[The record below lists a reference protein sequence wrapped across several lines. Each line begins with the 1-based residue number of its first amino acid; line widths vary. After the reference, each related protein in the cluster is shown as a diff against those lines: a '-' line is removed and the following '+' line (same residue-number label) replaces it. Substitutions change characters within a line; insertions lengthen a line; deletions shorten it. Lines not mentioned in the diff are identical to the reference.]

1 MTRIRSSLLPLL
13 GTTALILA
21 LPSGVAAQTT
31 AIVQNTAPTDADR
44 LANEVR
50 TLAAD
55 PRNMAA
61 LLAAG
66 KLSTKL
72 GDTEAA
78 LAFYSRAESV
88 EPGNPRILAG
98 RGSVMVRLERP
109 GEALRLFNEAE
120 RRGLAPAEYAADRG
134 LAYDLL
140 GAPQLAQRDYRLALA
155 NGGNDDETVR
165 RLGLSLGIVGKATEA
180 MAVLEPLLTKSDR
193 AAWRARA
200 FVLAMSGDAAGA
212 QKIADSMMPGNMG
225 AALTP
230 FFRRLPGLPVAD
242 RAFAV
247 HFGELSPTPSRL
259 ADARSAPSVPAYT
272 PEPVQV
278 AAAPVPAKPAA
289 RDRHSRSQHQPAAQQ
304 RLAAAQPVPTP
315 APQSL
320 PPAPRYAPP
329 PASSYPTPSAQMAA
343 APRQPAVPAYS
354 PAPAPS
360 GTAMVQAVPP
370 RPQPSAQ
377 VQPLPSRQAAPA
389 LSAPPPVRMAAVEPV
404 PTPRAPIEP
413 ARSAVTP
420 ISSTTRLPRGTSPDP
435 ILAKIIAGINI
446 PASERS
452 MDAVTSTPAPAPAP
466 APVRPA
472 ARPAPV
478 APKTPPLAEK
488 PARAAPKADAKDPAR
503 PDAKADPKKKVPAKP
518 DPAKAEPARIWVQV
532 AGGADEKALSGAWDK
547 VADRAPAAFKGKNG
561 WSTPLRATN
570 RVLAGPFKTN
580 DEAQAFVNQ
589 LRKKDIQ
596 AFVFTSEAGQKVTR
610 LSKK

>member
-1 MTRIRSSLLPLL
+1 MTRIRSFFLPLL

-21 LPSGVAAQTT
+21 LPSGAAAQTT

-165 RLGLSLGIVGKATEA
+165 RLGLSLGIVGKATES

-259 ADARSAPSVPAYT
+259 ADARMAPSVPAYT

-289 RDRHSRSQHQPAAQQ
+289 RDRRSRSQHQPAAQQ

-329 PASSYPTPSAQMAA
+329 PASSYPAPSAQMAG

-377 VQPLPSRQAAPA
+377 VQPLPPRQAPPVQ
-389 LSAPPPVRMAAVEPV
+389 SAPPPVRMAAAEPA
-404 PTPRAPIEP
+404 PTPRAPIQP

-420 ISSTTRLPRGTSPDP
+420 ISSTTQVPRGTSPDP

-452 MDAVTSTPAPAPAP
+452 IDAVTSTPAP
-466 APVRPA
+466 VRPS
-472 ARPAPV
+472 ARPVPV
-478 APKTPPLAEK
+478 VPKTPPLAEK
-488 PARAAPKADAKDPAR
+488 PARAAPKPDAKDPAK
-503 PDAKADPKKKVPAKP
+503 PDAKADPKKKV
-518 DPAKAEPARIWVQV
+518 PAKAEPARIWVQV
-532 AGGADEKALSGAWDK
+532 AGGADEKALAGAWDK
-547 VADRAPAAFKGKNG
+547 VADRAPAAFKGKSG